1 MSTTYRQKAPMNA
14 GRETEKSQ
22 DRNRQALSLRR
33 RWARFLLVMAVL
45 AALIHLAP
53 AVERLPKVGK
63 QVSVLRESGINV
75 GAWYYDD
82 VEEYFEAEEYI
93 RYKRQEHARIYGQR
107 SGE

>member
-1 MSTTYRQKAPMNA
+1 
-14 GRETEKSQ
+14 
-22 DRNRQALSLRR
+22 
-33 RWARFLLVMAVL
+33 
-45 AALIHLAP
+45 
-53 AVERLPKVGK
+53 VERLPKVGK